1 MKRITTGLLIFV
13 MVLSLLLSACSES
26 AKEELGKADKE
37 TAAATQEETAAA
49 AEATEEDAAA
59 PAAEPAGDK
68 VEIEFWYGLGSVA
81 GETMEGLIKEFN
93 ESQDKIH
100 LTGVQ
105 QPSYDDTF
113 QKVQAAIAANQPP
126 ACFISD
132 NMQELARRDI
142 LEPLDDYLDERTPVD
157 DYLEVFMSPAQIDG
171 HVYAL
176 PGYGTTQVIYYRK
189 DILDQAG
196 IDPEE
201 MYSTWENV
209 YKYSKE
215 LQEGGYV
222 EYGHLP
228 MWGPNNMVDF
238 ARSNGGQI
246 LSEDGTK
253 VTINTPEWVDAWE
266 FVRKQI
272 FEDKTTKIESGGQ
285 GWEYWYRTIDNV
297 MDGTAVSYTGSS
309 GDKGDLDFSIID
321 SAVQPGLNGNP
332 GKPQSNALYFVIP
345 KSATPEQK
353 AAAFEWLAFFT
364 SPEVSA
370 RWSMKIGYIPV
381 RKTVMDVPEYQAF
394 VEENPYAG
402 IPYKQAM
409 ISLPAFDDP
418 TNGKILDAISIATDK
433 VQLENVPAQ
442 EALDEAQQ
450 VAQEALDEA
459 LNK

>member
-1 MKRITTGLLIFV
+1 MKRIKTGLLV
-13 MVLSLLLSACSES
+13 LLMVLSLVLTACSES
-26 AKEELGKADKE
+26 AKQELGKAND
-37 TAAATQEETAAA
+37 ATQAPA
-49 AEATEEDAAA
+49 AEATEEKTAEATA
-59 PAAEPAGDK
+59 ETAEPAGEK
-68 VEIEFWYGLGSVA
+68 INIEFWYGLGSVA

-93 ESQDKIH
+93 ESQDKVH

-126 ACFISD
+126 AVFISD

-142 LEPLDDYLDERTPVD
+142 LEPLDQYLDDRTPVD

-189 DILDQAG
+189 DILDEAG
-196 IDPEE
+196 IDPED
-201 MYSTWENV
+201 MYSTWENI
-209 YKYSKE
+209 YEYSKK
-215 LQEGGYV
+215 LQGEGYV
-222 EYGHLP
+222 QFGHLP

-246 LSEDGTK
+246 LSEDGTQ
-253 VTINTPEWVDAWE
+253 VLINSPEWVDAWE

-272 FEDKTTKIESGGQ
+272 HDDKTTKIESGGQ

-297 MDGTAVSYTGSS
+297 MDGTAISYTGSS

-321 SAVQPGLNGNP
+321 SAIQPGLNGNP
-332 GKPQSNALYFVIP
+332 GRPQSNALYFVIP

-409 ISLPAFDDP
+409 IALPAFDDP

-450 VAQEALDEA
+450 VAQAALDEV

>member
-1 MKRITTGLLIFV
+1 MKRIKTGLLV
-13 MVLSLLLSACSES
+13 LLMVLSLVLTACSES
-26 AKEELGKADKE
+26 AKQELGRDEQA
-37 TAAATQEETAAA
+37 QEPA
-49 AEATEEDAAA
+49 AEAT
-59 PAAEPAGDK
+59 AEPADEAAEAADAPAEK

-81 GETMEGLIKEFN
+81 GETMEGLIAEFN
-93 ESQDKIH
+93 ASQDKVH

-113 QKVQAAIAANQPP
+113 QKVQAAIAADQPP
-126 ACFISD
+126 AVFISD

-142 LEPLDDYLDERTPVD
+142 LEPLDNYLDERTPVE

-189 DILDQAG
+189 DILDEAG
-196 IDPEE
+196 VDPEE
-201 MYSTWENV
+201 MYATWESI
-209 YKYSKE
+209 YEYSKQ
-215 LQEGGYV
+215 LQDEGYV
-222 EYGHLP
+222 QYGHLP

-246 LSEDGTK
+246 LSEDGTQ
-253 VTINTPEWVDAWE
+253 VLINSPEWVEAWE

-272 FEDKTTKIESGGQ
+272 HEDKTTKIESGGQ

-297 MDGTAVSYTGSS
+297 MDGTAISYTGSS
-309 GDKGDLDFSIID
+309 GDKGDLDFAIID
-321 SAVQPGLNGNP
+321 SAIQPGLGGNP
-332 GKPQSNALYFVIP
+332 GRPQSNALYFVIP
-345 KSATPEQK
+345 KSASEAEK

-364 SPEVSA
+364 SPEISA
-370 RWSMKIGYIPV
+370 RWSIKIGYIPV
-381 RKTVMDVPEYQAF
+381 RKSTMDVEEYKAF
-394 VEENPYAG
+394 VDENPYAG

-409 ISLPAFDDP
+409 IALPAFDDP

-442 EALDEAQQ
+442 EALDEAQE
-450 VAQEALDEA
+450 VAQAALDEV